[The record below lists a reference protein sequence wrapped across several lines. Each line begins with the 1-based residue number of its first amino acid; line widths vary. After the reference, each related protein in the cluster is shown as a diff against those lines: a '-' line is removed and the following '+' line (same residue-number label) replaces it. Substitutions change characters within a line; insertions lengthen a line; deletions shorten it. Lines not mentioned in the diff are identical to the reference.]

1 GVAGQDRLLVG
12 LTTIDDNPFRTA
24 MPLERLAQEPLGR
37 SQIPP
42 LTEPELNRIAVAV
55 DGAVEIHP
63 MPTDLDISLV
73 DMPSAGDRALAPIEL
88 LQQERSI
95 VDGPAM
101 DGGVV
106 DGDAALRHHLLEIA
120 QAQAVSEIPADAEQ
134 DQRAIEMAAFEHLA
148 PPERAGGVRRT
159 ELPKS
164 LQQIPLNRTPLPR
177 PKVAEGL

>member
-1 GVAGQDRLLVG
+1 
-12 LTTIDDNPFRTA
+12 
-24 MPLERLAQEPLGR
+24 
-37 SQIPP
+37 
-42 LTEPELNRIAVAV
+42 
-55 DGAVEIHP
+55 
-63 MPTDLDISLV
+63 
-73 DMPSAGDRALAPIEL
+73 ALAPIEL

-164 LQQIPLNRTPLPR
+164 LQQIPLWGQAKTRDQARIYLR
-177 PKVAEGL
+177 SRCLRQIE

>member
-1 GVAGQDRLLVG
+1 
-12 LTTIDDNPFRTA
+12 
-24 MPLERLAQEPLGR
+24 
-37 SQIPP
+37 
-42 LTEPELNRIAVAV
+42 
-55 DGAVEIHP
+55 
-63 MPTDLDISLV
+63 
-73 DMPSAGDRALAPIEL
+73 
-88 LQQERSI
+88 
-95 VDGPAM
+95 M

-164 LQQIPLNRTPLPR
+164 LQQILRNRASSARMSSIVPGRR
-177 PKVAEGL
+177 PWGTCCHSSRQRRSSQSFKA